1 LKLAMKSDAF
11 DEIELQAERQA
22 GFFKALGSP
31 QRVLILWL
39 LMEREMTLSEIAS
52 AIRASQQSTSRHLN
66 ILDFNKLVESRRERE
81 SVFYRIT
88 DNRQIQNYL
97 ILKNK
102 PQTILNEINQ
112 NEKEKSN
119 VCNRS

>member
-1 LKLAMKSDAF
+1 MIAMRPELF
-11 DEIELQAERQA
+11 EVLQLQAERQA

-39 LMEREMTLSEIAS
+39 LTESEMTLNEIAS
-52 AIRASQQSTSRHLN
+52 AIRVSQQSTSRHLN
-66 ILDFNKLVESRRERE
+66 ILDFNKLVESRREHE
-81 SVFYRIT
+81 NVYYRIA
-88 DNRQIQNYL
+88 DNRQIQNCL

-112 NEKEKSN
+112 NEKENSN